1 MEGLSQYQGQLIFV
15 LEPGEKASSDEEAER
30 MYLRPNFSFDP
41 KNDPLLP
48 CHDAGVE
55 FTPGVVLEVGIFS
68 KINKDHQNLRC
79 YKRKMNGGGKRKS
92 SVIQLTKHL
101 QAREKSTLVSYL
113 LKL

>member
-55 FTPGVVLEVGIFS
+55 FTPGVVLEVRLLL
-68 KINKDHQNLRC
+68 KINKDNNQN
-79 YKRKMNGGGKRKS
+79 
-92 SVIQLTKHL
+92 
-101 QAREKSTLVSYL
+101 
-113 LKL
+113 